1 MAASSIKAGE
11 AWWEITAR
19 DKATAVVNQIAD
31 RLKSIGKGATVV
43 GAAMTGVGAA
53 VLGPLLAA
61 AKGFSDYADGLNDTR
76 IQTGLSVE
84 TLSQLSY
91 VAQQQ
96 GTSLDGLKKGLVGMA
111 KFTTQVASGGKGAVK
126 VLDALGISS
135 ADFMAMSPEQ
145 RFRTLADQISK
156 IQDPSLR
163 AGVAMKVFGKAAND
177 LMPTLALGSAGIA
190 AMQKRA
196 EALGLTVS
204 QADADK
210 LGSFGDDLSAV
221 GEQVKMAWWQAGAAL
236 IETFGPFVP
245 VIQSAMAALIDF
257 VKTNRPLVSVVLL
270 GAAALMSFGIAA
282 TTAGAIVWAAGAA
295 IGGAATIMS
304 TAWGVALG
312 IKTAVI
318 AVNTLLAATLWAES
332 GATTACAASTGL
344 MSIAWGVASAI
355 KTAVVALAT
364 LLTTTLFAE
373 GIAATASAA
382 ATWVLN
388 VAMGGLAGVLAIVDA
403 LLAALLSPLGLVV
416 LAFVAIAA
424 VVTAAVVAFVQL
436 TDAGQ
441 QMVASLSAAF
451 GELLAV
457 TGQVFGGI
465 WDALMA
471 GEWGLAASIGF
482 AAVSL
487 AWAVMVAGM
496 SDAWYGFV
504 GFIGSALLSGLQ
516 FVDGAIRAVLG
527 GLIDAYNWA
536 AEQMGWATVG
546 SIAEGSQALASWQ
559 ADLDK
564 WVGDKSKARWGD
576 VKKQRDDITKLT
588 DEAATKRKAREDSLK
603 VNIPDIP
610 ALDQPD
616 LSKLAGG
623 GKGGKGD
630 GGGVLGTFNAAVA
643 GMLGSSIPDH
653 LGKIAENTEATNE
666 KLDELIDKAD
676 EGGLAWE

>member
-96 GTSLDGLKKGLVGMA
+96 GTSLEGLKKGLVGMA

-126 VLDALGISS
+126 VLGALGMSS
-135 ADFMAMSPEQ
+135 AEFLALSPEQ
-145 RFRTLADQISK
+145 RFRSLADQISK

-190 AMQKRA
+190 DMQKKA

-204 QADADK
+204 QADADAF
-210 LGSFGDDLSAV
+210 GSFGDDLSAV

-236 IETFGPFVP
+236 IETFGGFVP
-245 VIQSAMAALIDF
+245 FLQSALSSLIDF
-257 VKTNRPLVSVVLL
+257 IKTNRPLVSIVLM
-270 GAAALMSFGIAA
+270 GAAALTALGIAA

-295 IGGAATIMS
+295 IGGAATLMS
-304 TAWGVALG
+304 TAWGIAL
-312 IKTAVI
+312 
-318 AVNTLLAATLWAES
+318 
-332 GATTACAASTGL
+332 
-344 MSIAWGVASAI
+344 AI
-355 KTAVVALAT
+355 KTAVVAVNT
-364 LLTTTLFAE
+364 LLASTLFAE

-388 VAMGGLAGVLAIVDA
+388 VAMGGLAGVLAVVDA
-403 LLAALLSPLGLVV
+403 LVAALLSPLGLVA
-416 LAFVAIAA
+416 LAFVAIAV
-424 VVTAAVVAFVQL
+424 VVTAAVLAFVQL

-559 ADLDK
+559 SDLDK
-564 WVGDKSKARWGD
+564 WIGDKSKARWGD
-576 VKKQRDDITKLT
+576 VKKQRDDLTKLT

-623 GKGGKGD
+623 GKGGKAE
-630 GGGVLGTFNAAVA
+630 GGGVLGTFNASIA
-643 GMLGSSIPDH
+643 GMLGASIPDH
-653 LGKIAENTEATNE
+653 LSAIAENTGATNE
-666 KLDELIDKAD
+666 KLDDLIDKA
-676 EGGLAWE
+676 EAGGLAWE